1 MWFSLNPETRGTQY
15 KSESVAGPAGAG
27 AMKKLLLLAEMLL
40 EEETVDY
47 RINMSK
53 TNTIPKLTA
62 AESRMEKLPYIYPML
77 NFHPS
82 LIIKKQNKTKP

>member
-1 MWFSLNPETRGTQY
+1 
-15 KSESVAGPAGAG
+15 
-27 AMKKLLLLAEMLL
+27 MKKILLLAEMLL

-53 TNTIPKLTA
+53 TNTIPKFTA
-62 AESRMEKLPYIYPML
+62 AESRMEKLPYIYPTL

-82 LIIKKQNKTKP
+82 LIIKKQNKTLKEGGPLDSGLISVLEF